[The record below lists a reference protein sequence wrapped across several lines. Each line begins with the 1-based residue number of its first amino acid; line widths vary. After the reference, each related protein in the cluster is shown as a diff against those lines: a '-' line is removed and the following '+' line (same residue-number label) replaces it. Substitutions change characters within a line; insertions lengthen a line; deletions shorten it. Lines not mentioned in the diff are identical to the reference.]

1 MNNTNENISSTIKKT
16 FEPLA
21 KLYETTPKKL
31 DDYSYD
37 ELKEELNKR
46 DALEAK
52 KIFDKRTAITRFIRD
67 NKDVFLKLAKLMDS
81 DKLTNDINKIDDY
94 VFNCINLTFDIE
106 NGKEFFDKVF
116 DGSKSIWSKYI
127 EHNE

>member
-1 MNNTNENISSTIKKT
+1 MKPIYNTNTTEYIPCIKNMNPIT
-16 FEPLA
+16 VNDLW
-21 KLYETTPKKL
+21 T
-31 DDYSYD
+31 DDM
-37 ELKEELNKR
+37 LLCIKEELNKR